1 MEFELNVPTE
11 PVSVSKNSA
20 DPVTDVVVQNL
31 ANFPLQLRTKLNLS
45 NKHHGK
51 YLHFLLSYWRR
62 ILFLAKLETEIHS
75 QLSRSTTARGY
86 YTGLVTV
93 GPTKI

>member
-11 PVSVSKNSA
+11 PVSVSKNTA

-51 YLHFLLSYWRR
+51 YLPFSFVPSDLKFY
-62 ILFLAKLETEIHS
+62 FLAKSKTEIHYTVQYRWDPKINPS
-75 QLSRSTTARGY
+75 ESR
-86 YTGLVTV
+86 
-93 GPTKI
+93 II